1 MIKKPQN
8 VALVLSGGGSR
19 GMAHIGVIEEILKHK
34 HKITSVA
41 GTSIGSV
48 VGGVYAAGKLGEYKN
63 WVSGLGKMDIFRLMD
78 FAITKSGFIKGEK
91 IFSELE
97 KMLGPVNIEDLAIP
111 FATVAVA
118 INLHKEIVFTSG
130 PLRKAVRASVA
141 VPTILTPV
149 QYKGMELVDGGVL
162 NPLPLNLVKRN
173 KKDLLIA
180 VDLNADIKYTK
191 PRNVRIAKK
200 EQSNYLAL
208 WEQVN
213 KRWTHFFSKEKN
225 PKAGYFDLLTK
236 SIYAMQARLTETS
249 IKKYKPDILV
259 QISRDSCD
267 LFEFHR
273 ATEMIEYGRRQARKA
288 LLQ

>member
-1 MIKKPQN
+1 MDKKTKN

-19 GMAHIGVIEEILKHK
+19 GMAHIGVIEEILKRGHQ
-34 HKITSVA
+34 ITSIA

-48 VGGVYAAGKLGEYKN
+48 VGGVYAAGKLEEYKS
-63 WVSGLGKMDIFRLMD
+63 WMTGLGKMDIFRLMD

-97 KMLGPVNIEDLAIP
+97 KMIGSVNIEDLDIP

-118 INLHKEIVFTSG
+118 INLHKEVVFTSG
-130 PLRKAVRASVA
+130 PLRKAIRASVA

-149 QYKGMELVDGGVL
+149 RYKGMELVDGGVL
-162 NPLPLNLVKRN
+162 NPLPLNLVQRN
-173 KKDLLIA
+173 KNDILIA

-191 PRNVRIAKK
+191 PRNVKIQKK

-213 KRWTHFFSKEKN
+213 KRWSHFFSKEKN
-225 PKAGYFDLLTK
+225 PKPGYFDLLTK
-236 SIYAMQARLTETS
+236 SIYAMQAKLTENS
-249 IKKYKPDILV
+249 IKKYKPDILIN
-259 QISRDSCD
+259 ISREACE

-273 ATEMIEYGRRQARKA
+273 ATEMIEYGRVQARKA
-288 LLQ
+288 LEQ